1 MSLFFRLMWKSFFR
15 APQWETKLVVRILI
29 GFFGLYMFV
38 SFLFLGVG
46 MYFILEEQFPDQS
59 PIASIQ
65 PWLLSYFTTEFLIRY
80 FLQQMPATQ
89 LQTYLLMPIKRSKI
103 IRQLLVRSTLSF
115 YNSTPWIIGIPFL
128 VVLSYKEGFQWGF
141 VAWWIGILSVI
152 LSLNLLNFMVNRS
165 NRHFWI
171 FVGVAALSS
180 GLSYLQIFE
189 LDAWAGKAFERLLEH
204 PWEVGIYLL
213 VLAFVYQSTYTYLRG
228 QIYLDKGLKKRDY
241 MVQNLEL
248 PFLNRFG
255 KLSIFLRN
263 DIRLIVRNVR
273 TRQVSF
279 MSVMF
284 LFYGLIFGTQEV
296 YLEMPAVLV
305 FGGLFV
311 SGGFLMT
318 FGQNIPAWDSEY
330 YPLLMSQNLSYRE
343 YLLSK
348 WWLMV
353 VVTAA
358 SAVVAFPYLW
368 LSTQMYAII
377 LAGAVF
383 NMGVGSLLN
392 LYSGVYNQTR
402 MPLNVKAKAFEN
414 TKAFSLVQFVFV
426 IPKILVPMGLFYAG
440 YRLISFEAGLAVLA
454 GTGILGFVFR
464 EPLLNALAKLFMQ
477 QKYKALAAFRKQ

>member
-1 MSLFFRLMWKSFFR
+1 
-15 APQWETKLVVRILI
+15 
-29 GFFGLYMFV
+29 
-38 SFLFLGVG
+38 
-46 MYFILEEQFPDQS
+46 
-59 PIASIQ
+59 
-65 PWLLSYFTTEFLIRY
+65 
-80 FLQQMPATQ
+80 
-89 LQTYLLMPIKRSKI
+89 
-103 IRQLLVRSTLSF
+103 
-115 YNSTPWIIGIPFL
+115 
-128 VVLSYKEGFQWGF
+128 
-141 VAWWIGILSVI
+141 
-152 LSLNLLNFMVNRS
+152 
-165 NRHFWI
+165 
-171 FVGVAALSS
+171 
-180 GLSYLQIFE
+180 
-189 LDAWAGKAFERLLEH
+189 
-204 PWEVGIYLL
+204 
-213 VLAFVYQSTYTYLRG
+213 
-228 QIYLDKGLKKRDY
+228 
-241 MVQNLEL
+241 MVQNLDL

-284 LFYGLIFGTQEV
+284 LFYGLIFGTQDV
-296 YLEMPAVLV
+296 YLDMPAILV
-305 FGGLFV
+305 FAGLFV
-311 SGGFLMT
+311 TGGFLMT

-353 VVTAA
+353 VVTAL
-358 SAVVAFPYLW
+358 SAVLAFPYLW
-368 LSTQMYAII
+368 LSTQMYGII

-402 MPLNVKAKAFEN
+402 MLLNVKAKAFEN

-440 YRLISFEAGLAVLA
+440 YRLISFEGGLAVLA